1 MSDAVRAWVGLG
13 SNLGDPVATLQ
24 SALQALS
31 RLAQTRLVGHSR
43 LYRSPP
49 WGQAAQP
56 DFVNGVALL
65 ETLLPARA
73 LLDALLAVE
82 KGFGRVRRERWGPRV
97 LDLDLLLYGHSIIDE
112 PGLHVPHPHLHERAF
127 ALVPMLDVDRDVVIP
142 GRGPA
147 RDALALLASE
157 PIEAVG

>member
-1 MSDAVRAWVGLG
+1 MSDPVRAWIGLG
-13 SNLGDPVATLQ
+13 SNLGDPVATLR

-31 RLAQTRLVGHSR
+31 RLAQTHLVGHSR
-43 LYRSPP
+43 LYRSPA
-49 WGQAAQP
+49 WGLAAQP

-65 ETLLPARA
+65 ETSQPARA
-73 LLDALLAVE
+73 LLDAMLGVE
-82 KGFGRVRRERWGPRV
+82 QEFGRVRRERWGPRV
-97 LDLDLLLYGHSIIDE
+97 LDLDLLLYGRSIIDE

-127 ALVPMLDVDRDVVIP
+127 ALVPMLELDPEVVIP

-147 RDALALLASE
+147 RDALALLASG